1 MAAVPVD
8 PRATTGFGSAAER
21 YARGRPDYPEDAVA
35 GVLRRLG
42 VGADGTVL
50 DLAAGTGKL
59 TRTLAA
65 LVARVIAVE
74 PSEGM
79 LRVLR
84 EGLPG
89 VDARAGDAAAI
100 PVDDASVDAV
110 FVAQA
115 FHWFGT
121 PAVCVEI
128 ARVLRPG
135 GGFALVWN
143 HEDWDDAGFDW
154 LPAFRRLTQPHRDAC
169 GEFPAEQWQ
178 QAIADSGLFA
188 PLEHAETGHV
198 QRATGEHVVDL
209 VASWSWIANLPDAR
223 RTELLD
229 AIRELIGSDTRLALP
244 YRTEL
249 HWTRL
254 L

>member
-8 PRATTGFGSAAER
+8 PRAATGFATAAER
-21 YARGRPDYPEDAVA
+21 YARGRPEYPEEAVA
-35 GVLRRLG
+35 HLLRQLG
-42 VGADGTVL
+42 VGADGAVL

-59 TRTLAA
+59 TGTLAA
-65 LVARVIAVE
+65 LVGRVIAVE
-74 PSEGM
+74 PSEAM
-79 LRVLR
+79 LGVLR
-84 EGLPG
+84 ERLPG
-89 VDARAGDAAAI
+89 VDARVGDAAAI
-100 PVDDASVDAV
+100 PLDDASVDAV

-135 GGFALVWN
+135 GGLALLWN
-143 HEDWDDAGFDW
+143 HEHWDDAGFDW
-154 LPAFRRLTQPHRDAC
+154 LPAFSQLTQPVRDAC
-169 GEFPAEQWQ
+169 GEFPAEQWR
-178 QAIADSGLFA
+178 QAIVDSGLFA
-188 PLEHAETGHV
+188 PLQDADAEHVH
-198 QRATGEHVVDL
+198 RATGEGVVDL

-223 RTELLD
+223 RTPLLD
-229 AIRELIGSDTRLALP
+229 AIRELIGADTELALP

-249 HWTRL
+249 HWTHL